1 MMEPAGDRVVTDT
14 SGASVVRT
22 CSQPDTRRSLIR
34 AAALIGMALPS
45 YARAQPWPQRVIRI
59 VVPYP
64 PSGST
69 DILGRFFAQRLSVRL
84 GQTVLVE
91 NRGGASGT
99 IGSDSVAKAVPDGYT
114 LLFTSGGPLAVAP
127 SLLRSIPYDAASDFE
142 PVTLVA
148 QAASLLVVPAASP
161 IVDVAGLIAAA
172 RAQPGRLSVGSPGTG
187 TSVHLIGEM
196 FRLQADIQVEAI
208 TYRGGAPALQDL
220 LGGRLSYMFE
230 NLPQLLP
237 AVRAGLLRPLA
248 VTSLRRAQAAP
259 DVPTLDES
267 GLRGFEGSTW
277 FGVLGP
283 KGLPSAIRD
292 RLAEEFAGIT
302 AEPETKRL
310 LAEQGT
316 EPDVRTAR
324 DFGAFMDTDRAR
336 WREIISRAGIPQI

>member
-1 MMEPAGDRVVTDT
+1 M
-14 SGASVVRT
+14 
-22 CSQPDTRRSLIR
+22 
-34 AAALIGMALPS
+34 
-45 YARAQPWPQRVIRI
+45 
-59 VVPYP
+59 PYP

-69 DILGRFFAQRLSVRL
+69 DILGRFFAQRLSIRL

-99 IGSDSVAKAVPDGYT
+99 IGSDAVAKAPPDGYT

-127 SLLRSIPYDAASDFE
+127 SLLRSIPYNAATDFE

-148 QAASLLVVPAASP
+148 QAPSLLVVPAASS
-161 IVDVAGLIAAA
+161 IRDVASLIAMA

-220 LGGRLSYMFE
+220 LGGRLSYLFE

-237 AVRAGLLRPLA
+237 HVRAGTLRPLA
-248 VTSLRRAQAAP
+248 VTSRHRTAVLP
-259 DVPTLDES
+259 DVPTLDET
-267 GLRGFEGSTW
+267 GLTGFEGSTW
-277 FGVLGP
+277 FGVLAP
-283 KGLPSAIRD
+283 RGLVPATRD
-292 RLAEEFAGIT
+292 RLAADFAAIT
-302 AEPETKRL
+302 AEAETRRL

-316 EPDVRTAR
+316 EPDVRAG
-324 DFGAFMDTDRAR
+324 DAFGVFMETDRTR
-336 WREIISRAGIPQI
+336 WRDLITRAGIPQI